1 MFASFRAPSPVSRNA
16 PPLQVADNVLAAREV
31 TGPDAATTASPS
43 LEALET
49 LPEAGSQGTS
59 SPSNNEETNAAASVI
74 RVMDTC
80 TIHRMVAG
88 QAVADLASAVKELVD
103 NALDAGA
110 TRINSTFERKP
121 AAPSLTLSDKT
132 VFSL

>member
-16 PPLQVADNVLAAREV
+16 APLQVADNVLAAVAVCEV
-31 TGPDAATTASPS
+31 TGRDAASASDPT
-43 LEALET
+43 LEAFEAM
-49 LPEAGSQGTS
+49 PEERWQGDEGAPTA
-59 SPSNNEETNAAASVI
+59 SNNEETSSVI
-74 RVMDTC
+74 RVMDNS

-110 TRINSTFERKP
+110 TRINSTFESARR
-121 AAPSLTLSDKT
+121 SFFDTI
-132 VFSL
+132 